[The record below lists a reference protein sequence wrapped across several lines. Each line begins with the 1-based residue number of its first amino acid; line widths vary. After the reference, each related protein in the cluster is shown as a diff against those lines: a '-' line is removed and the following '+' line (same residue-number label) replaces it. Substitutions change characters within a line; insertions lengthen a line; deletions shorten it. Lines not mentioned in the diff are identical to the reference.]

1 MCGICGI
8 ISLKNHPVDDQ
19 LLKPMMKAMKHRGPD
34 DEGTFSEGNVALGF
48 VRLSIID
55 LSSAGH
61 QPMLSDDGNL
71 VLIFNGEIYNYLEI
85 KDELIKLG
93 HHFKS
98 RTDTEVLLHAYQE
111 WGSDCQDRFNG
122 MWAFVIYNRLER
134 KIFISRDR
142 VGVKPFYYFADG
154 EKFIFASEI
163 PPILS
168 ILATKPSADYQSMFD
183 FLVFNRTDQT
193 ELTFFEGI
201 KKLQHGYQLTIVN
214 NELKFKKWYDLKTKL
229 HDPFN
234 NPQEFRELLSESIRL
249 RLRSDVPIGV
259 CLSGGIDSSSIV
271 SILLKDHNKQD
282 LNTFSA
288 VYGEGN
294 HGDESKFI
302 DEYRPL
308 LKNMFFITPDA
319 NTLYAD
325 IQNFVRAHAEPIS
338 STSPYV
344 QFKVMELA
352 KGKAV
357 VMLDGQGADEQ
368 LAGYHYFFGLYFKE
382 LLTKGNLPLL
392 GREIA
397 AYLKQHKSSYGLK
410 AFLYFLAP
418 DKLRTSLRVR
428 EKGYINEDFVKQ
440 YEGGNAISNSL
451 YASKSLKEG
460 LIDHFE
466 YKLEHLMKWED
477 RNSMWYSIEAREPFL
492 DYRIIERTL
501 ALPSDQKIRNGT
513 TKFILREAMKGT
525 LPEKIRLRKDKMGF
539 DNPQNEWLRTKPF
552 QELVSEVLES
562 KTFITKNIIEP
573 AKAKKIYKLHLD
585 GKINSANEIWKWIHL
600 EMWFRQFL
608 AGLVHIFVEFSLKSP
623 VLAEI

>member
-8 ISLKNHPVDDQ
+8 INLTGSPADEQ
-19 LLKPMMKAMKHRGPD
+19 LLKPMMRSMKHRGPD
-34 DEGTFSEGNVALGF
+34 DEGTFTEGNVALGF

-111 WGSDCQDRFNG
+111 WGSDCMDRLNG
-122 MWAFVIYNRLER
+122 MWAFVIYDRLE
-134 KIFISRDR
+134 KKVFISRDR
-142 VGVKPFYYFADG
+142 VGVKPFYYFNNG

-168 ILATKPSADYQSMFD
+168 ILPVKPSADYQSIFD

-193 ELTFFEGI
+193 ELTFFDGI
-201 KKLQHGYQLTIVN
+201 KKLQHGCQLTIVN
-214 NELKFKKWYDLKTKL
+214 NELQINKWYDLKTKL

-234 NPQEFRELLSESIRL
+234 NPQEFRELLSESIKL
-249 RLRSDVPIGV
+249 RLRSDVPVGV

-271 SILLKDHNKQD
+271 SILLKDHNKHD

-302 DEYRPL
+302 EEFRPL
-308 LKNMFFITPDA
+308 LTNMFFISPDA
-319 NTLYAD
+319 NTLYED

-382 LLTKGNLPLL
+382 LLAKGNLPLL
-392 GREIA
+392 SRELTS
-397 AYLKQHKSSYGLK
+397 YLKQHKSAYGLK
-410 AFLYFLAP
+410 AFLYFLVP
-418 DKLRTSLRVR
+418 NQYRTGLRVR
-428 EKGYINEDFVKQ
+428 EKGYINEEFVKQ
-440 YEGGNAISNSL
+440 YQSGNAISHSL

-513 TKFILREAMKGT
+513 TKFIFREAMKGT
-525 LPEKIRLRKDKMGF
+525 LPEAIRLRRDKMGF
-539 DNPQNEWLRTKPF
+539 DNPQAEWFRTRPF

-562 KTFITKNIIEP
+562 GNEMIKKIIEP
-573 AKAKKIYKLHLD
+573 EKAKKLYKLHLD
-585 GKINSANEIWKWIHL
+585 RKINCANEIWKWIHL
-600 EMWFRQFL
+600 EMWFRQFMSE
-608 AGLVHIFVEFSLKSP
+608 VSYIFIEFSLKSP
-623 VLAEI
+623 VLIEI

>member
-8 ISLKNHPVDDQ
+8 INLTGSPADEQ
-19 LLKPMMKAMKHRGPD
+19 LLKPMMRAMKHRGPD
-34 DEGTFSEGNVALGF
+34 DEGTFADGNVALGF

-85 KDELIKLG
+85 KGELIKLG

-98 RTDTEVLLHAYQE
+98 KTDTEVLLHAYQE
-111 WGSDCQDRFNG
+111 WGSDCMDRFNG
-122 MWAFVIYNRLER
+122 MWAFVIYDRLE
-134 KIFISRDR
+134 KKVFISRDR
-142 VGVKPFYYFADG
+142 VGVKPFYYFNNG

-168 ILATKPSADYQSMFD
+168 ILPVKPSADYQSIFD

-201 KKLQHGYQLTIVN
+201 KKLQHGFQLTIVK
-214 NELKFKKWYDLKTKL
+214 NELNFKKWYDLKTKL

-249 RLRSDVPIGV
+249 RLRSDVPVGV

-271 SILLKDHNKQD
+271 SILLKDHDKHD

-302 DEYRPL
+302 EEFRPL

-319 NTLYAD
+319 NSLYAD

-392 GREIA
+392 SREII
-397 AYLKQHKSSYGLK
+397 AYLKKHNSAYGLK
-410 AFLYFLAP
+410 AFLYFLVP
-418 DKLRTSLRVR
+418 NQYRTGLRVR
-428 EKGYINEDFVKQ
+428 EKGYINEEFVKQ
-440 YEGGNAISNSL
+440 YQGGNAISNGL

-501 ALPSDQKIRNGT
+501 SLPSDQKIRNGT

-525 LPEKIRLRKDKMGF
+525 LPEVIRLRKDKMGF
-539 DNPQNEWLRTKPF
+539 DNPQAEWFRARPF
-552 QELVSEVLES
+552 QKLVSEVLES
-562 KTFITKNIIEP
+562 GSEIIKNIIEP
-573 AKAKKIYKLHLD
+573 DKAKKLYNLHLD
-585 GKINSANEIWKWIHL
+585 RKINCANEIWKWIHL
-600 EMWFRQFL
+600 EMWFRQFMNE
-608 AGLVHIFVEFSLKSP
+608 VTYIFVEFSLKSP
-623 VLAEI
+623 VLIEI